1 VEGVAEA
8 EFREG
13 KIKTLRLSAGTRAE

>member
-13 KIKTLRLSAGTRAE
+13 KIKTFRLSAGTRAE